1 MCIRDSTYFALE
13 LCIFPGDVFL
23 HLLTEITCR
32 EPFLL
37 LFNSVIES
45 ILIIFIF
52 FFNNFDLAKNR
63 FGSPTT
69 RIGILKF
76 SNALFDASLIIKSGP
91 MPAGSPGE

>member
-1 MCIRDSTYFALE
+1 MTLK
-13 LCIFPGDVFL
+13 IF
-23 HLLTEITCR
+23 
-32 EPFLL
+32 

-45 ILIIFIF
+45 ILIIFTF
-52 FFNNFDLAKNR
+52 FFNNFDLAKNK